1 MFLSC
6 GLNAAGCTSYFNL
19 AQSDA
24 VIHGKEH
31 LMYFFN
37 PDTIMTNGP
46 KMSFNQQISVLQE
59 QLANANAVVIGA
71 GSGLSTAAGFTYS
84 GDRFEKYFADFEAQY
99 GFREMYSGG
108 FYPYRTMEE
117 FWGYWCRYRYAP
129 IPSDLY
135 GLLLALV
142 KNKDYFVLTTNV
154 DHCFQRSGFD
164 KKRLFYTQGDYG
176 LFQSSSPSGVAKTR
190 TYDNYEIIR
199 RMVLA
204 EGYEIGNHEELIVPE
219 NAEIKMTVPS
229 DLVPVCPDDGKMMTT
244 NLRCDDSFV
253 EDEGWHQAAK
263 RYQDFLRRHEQLR
276 VLYLELGVGMNTPVI
291 IKFNF
296 WQYTEAN
303 PNAFYAC
310 VNLGESGCSR
320 TIVKRSVCI
329 DAGIGEVLEALGA
342 SIEPASSG
350 FRG

>member
-1 MFLSC
+1 
-6 GLNAAGCTSYFNL
+6 
-19 AQSDA
+19 
-24 VIHGKEH
+24 
-31 LMYFFN
+31 MYFFN

-117 FWGYWCRYRYAP
+117 FWGYWCRYIWINRYAP

-204 EGYEIGNHEELIVPE
+204 EGYEIGKHEELIVPE

-329 DAGIGEVLEALGA
+329 DAGGA